1 MNGYSAIVAPSI
13 LASDFSRVGDAV
25 DIVKQAGA
33 DWIHL
38 DVMDG
43 HFVPNLTF
51 GPKMVADIR
60 ARTHLPLD
68 VHLMVERPG
77 ELLDSYLDAGADS
90 ISFHLE
96 AETHA
101 HRLLQR
107 IHDAGVRA
115 GVAIVPS
122 TPLTSLT
129 WLLNEIDIALVMTVN
144 PGFGGQKLIPFT
156 LEKARTLAEHRR
168 EAGASFQICA
178 DGGVN
183 FETAAECREAG
194 FDVLVAG
201 SAFFGAEDR
210 ISAVKTLRGDD
221 VAFPA

>member
-13 LASDFSRVGDAV
+13 LASDFSRVADAV
-25 DIVKQAGA
+25 DSVKQAGA

-60 ARTHLPLD
+60 ARTDLPLD

-77 ELLDSYLDAGADS
+77 ELLDAYVDAGADS

-107 IHDAGVRA
+107 IHEAGVRA

-122 TPLTSLT
+122 TPVSALE
-129 WLLNEIDIALVMTVN
+129 WLLHDIDIALVMTVN

-156 LEKARTLAEHRR
+156 LDKARALAEDRQK
-168 EAGASFQICA
+168 AGAAFQICA

-183 FETAAECREAG
+183 LETAARCSAAG

-201 SAFFGAEDR
+201 SAFFGAEDQV
-210 ISAVKTLRGDD
+210 SAVKALRGESG
-221 VAFPA
+221 APGA